1 MLEYLIRSALIGAGA
16 TLVIDLWALV
26 MRRAVG
32 WASLDF
38 ALVGRWLGHM
48 AKGRFRHQRVA
59 DAPAIS
65 GERALG
71 WFAHYAIGIAL
82 AALLLAIGG
91 LEWARQPTFSLAL
104 GFGLVSVAL
113 PFLVLQPALGAGVAA
128 SRTPRPG
135 LARLRSVA
143 THLWF
148 GVGLYLTALLTAWLW
163 PAA

>member
-1 MLEYLIRSALIGAGA
+1 MLEFLIRSALIGAGA

-113 PFLVLQPALGAGVAA
+113 PFLILQPALGAGIAA
-128 SRTPRPG
+128 SRTPRPD

>member
-1 MLEYLIRSALIGAGA
+1 MLEFLIRSALIGAGA

-38 ALVGRWLGHM
+38 ALVGRWLGHR

-59 DAPAIS
+59 DAPAIY

-113 PFLVLQPALGAGVAA
+113 PFLILQPALGAGIAA
-128 SRTPRPG
+128 SRTR
-135 LARLRSVA
+135 AR
-143 THLWF
+143 T
-148 GVGLYLTALLTAWLW
+148 
-163 PAA
+163 